1 MEGFEDL
8 DDEMDVEIITALD
21 ENGNDIEFIILDTIE
36 YNNVAYLLVVESE
49 FADNDEIE
57 TVILKETKEDVDV
70 NGIEYSNYSFI
81 EDENEFNE
89 VVKLFQDT
97 DDYTIET

>member
-1 MEGFEDL
+1 LEGFEDL